1 MKFAQ
6 VRYTGPMRTH
16 NRKGTYGEMYHFN
29 SPSGEG
35 SSNEVSVSVLEDAYE
50 FVEQDVYDVEW
61 TAQGEVVRRVGR
73 QASSARDALTD
84 LSYRQKQR
92 LTSALGLEV
101 PGNSKEDELEEA
113 LEPAVEKMI
122 EGLNNQR

>member
-1 MKFAQ
+1 
-6 VRYTGPMRTH
+6 
-16 NRKGTYGEMYHFN
+16 MYHFG
-29 SPSGEG
+29 SHTGENA
-35 SSNEVSVSVLEDAYE
+35 SDWVPVSVLEDAYD
-50 FVEQDVYDVEW
+50 FAEQDVYDVDW
-61 TAQGEVVRRVGR
+61 TAQGEVARRVGR

-92 LTSALGLEV
+92 LTSALGLDV
-101 PGNSKEDELEEA
+101 QGNSKEDELDEA